1 MNINPRTWKKES
13 NKKMGWGKGGGEK
26 KENPLKGLTV
36 SERKRGKANT
46 QEHIKSARLADFN

>member
-26 KENPLKGLTV
+26 KKIP
-36 SERKRGKANT
+36 
-46 QEHIKSARLADFN
+46 